1 MPNALHTQLNIYIEA
16 AEIMQHG
23 VMFLDREGNILS
35 VNKRFAQ
42 ELGYSKDQFEPN
54 TIFQV
59 NPHFNF
65 LAWKKLWEEL
75 MENGQVQMDTEH
87 LTSAGK
93 NVPVKL
99 RGVLLEGQYCQAI
112 IEGDISED
120 QEDLYLAR
128 FCLDNANEMILWVAA
143 DGHIFYANKAA
154 RQVLGYSADEMMS
167 MTIADLEPGH
177 NDDKWKLEWNEL
189 KQKKWLKIEALR
201 LKKGGEALPVEL
213 SLHYMNY
220 NGREYKLAFMRDISQ
235 QKQLEELAQLSL
247 YALGHS
253 GQMIYWTQLDGRFI
267 YVNNATC
274 SKLGYLEEELLQMH
288 IWELE
293 PGLTEESW
301 TERWLKLK
309 EVGEMEM
316 EVIRLAKNNERVPI
330 RLYLNYLNYNGKEY
344 NLAFATDLRN
354 RKRLEEDIKL
364 AFETIN
370 QSPDMVF
377 WLNEDATFRYFNDTF
392 AKTMGYSR
400 KEIAKMTLLDFFPE
414 HKKGD
419 FDRGWQ
425 LLRSG
430 KILSKEYEMPCKGGS
445 TITVESLV
453 TMINFEGKAYSSTIL
468 RDIRERKESEASLK
482 RQLKEIEQLRQQAT
496 QENIIL
502 KEEIQ
507 VDQGFNNIISRSP
520 KYKPILKQVG
530 QVADTDATVLILGET
545 GTGKELLAK
554 AIHSLSHRADKSMIK
569 VNCGALPE
577 NLIESELFGHEKG
590 SFTGAYQRKL
600 GRFEIAHKGT
610 LFLDEI
616 GELPLD
622 LQAKLLR
629 VLQEGEFEGLGGT
642 ETVKVDVRV
651 IAATNRNLEA
661 RVEQGEFREDLFY
674 RLNVFPIFNL
684 PLRDR
689 KEDIQPLMRHF
700 IEKYN
705 KKLGKSVTEIPQS
718 VMDELMEY
726 EYPGN
731 VRELENL
738 IERAVILS
746 PGKKLVSNFQF
757 KKTKSGKKEAFKN
770 MDEMQKQHILE
781 ALRRANGRVSGSG
794 GAADLL
800 GMNDK
805 TLDSR
810 MKKLGIGR
818 FDFNGG

>member
-1 MPNALHTQLNIYIEA
+1 
-16 AEIMQHG
+16 MQHG
-23 VMFLDREGNILS
+23 VMFLDGEGNILS

-42 ELGYSKDQFEPN
+42 ELGYSKNQFEPN

-65 LAWKKLWEEL
+65 LAWKKLWTEL
-75 MENGQVQMDTEH
+75 LEKGVVQLETEH
-87 LTSAGK
+87 LTSTGLS
-93 NVPVKL
+93 VPVKL

-112 IEGDISED
+112 VEGEISGD

-143 DGHIFYANKAA
+143 DGHIFYANKAVQA
-154 RQVLGYSADEMMS
+154 MLGYSADELMS
-167 MTIADLEPGH
+167 MTIADLEPGY
-177 NDDKWKLEWNEL
+177 NEENWKQEWDEL
-189 KQKKWLKIEALR
+189 KQKKWLKIEAVR
-201 LKKGGEALPVEL
+201 LKKGGEPLPVEL

-220 NGREYKLAFMRDISQ
+220 NGREYKLAFMRDLGQ
-235 QKQLEELAQLSL
+235 QKQLEEIAALS
-247 YALGHS
+247 YHALGHS
-253 GQMIYWTQLDGRFI
+253 GQMIYWTNSQGRVI
-267 YVNNATC
+267 YANPTVCA
-274 SKLGYLEEELLQMH
+274 KLGYSDAEILQMH

-293 PGLTEESW
+293 PGLSENSW
-301 TERWLKLK
+301 KERWEFLKSQ
-309 EVGEMEM
+309 GEIEL
-316 EVIRLAKNNERVPI
+316 EANRTAKNGELIPV
-330 RLYLNYLNYNGKEY
+330 RLYLNYLLHNGKEY
-344 NLAFATDLRN
+344 NLAFASDLRN
-354 RKRLEEDIKL
+354 KKRLEEDVKL
-364 AFETIN
+364 SFETIN

-377 WLNEDATFRYFNDTF
+377 WLNEDASFRYFNDTF
-392 AKTMGYSR
+392 AKTMGYTR
-400 KEIAKMTLLDFFPE
+400 QEIAQMSLLDFFPK
-414 HKKGD
+414 HNMAD
-419 FDRGWQ
+419 FERAWQ
-425 LLRSG
+425 VLKSG
-430 KILSKEYEMPCKGGS
+430 KILSSEYEIPCKGGS
-445 TITVESLV
+445 TVMVESLI
-453 TMINFEGKAYSSTIL
+453 TMIHVEGKQYSSTIL
-468 RDIRERKESEASLK
+468 RDIRERKANEASLQ
-482 RQLKEIEQLRQQAT
+482 RQLEEIERLRQQAT

-502 KEEIQ
+502 KEEIE
-507 VDQGFNNIISRSP
+507 VGQGFNNIISRSP
-520 KYKPILKQVG
+520 KYKPVLKQIG

-554 AIHSLSHRADKSMIK
+554 AIHSLSHRAEMPMIK

-590 SFTGAYQRKL
+590 SFTGAFQRKL

-622 LQAKLLR
+622 LQSKLLR
-629 VLQEGEFEGLGGT
+629 VLQEGEFERLGGT
-642 ETVKVDVRV
+642 DTIKVDVRV

-684 PLRDR
+684 PLRER
-689 KEDIQPLMRHF
+689 KEDIQPLVRHF

-705 KKLGKSVTEIPQS
+705 KKLGKSITEIPQP

-746 PGKKLVSNFQF
+746 PGNKLVSNFQF
-757 KKTKSGKKEAFKN
+757 KKTKSGRKDAFKN
-770 MDEMQKQHILE
+770 MDEMQRQHILE
-781 ALRRANGRVSGSG
+781 ALRRANGKVSGKG

-818 FDFNGG
+818 FDFNGNNG